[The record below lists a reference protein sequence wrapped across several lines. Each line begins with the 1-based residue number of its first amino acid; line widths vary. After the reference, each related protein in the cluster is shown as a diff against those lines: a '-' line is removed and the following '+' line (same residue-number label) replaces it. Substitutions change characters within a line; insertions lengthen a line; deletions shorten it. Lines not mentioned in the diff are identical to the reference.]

1 MTQPPRPGNRRA
13 APDPVAILLA
23 LGLGAAGGAVAL
35 WLALPLGMLLGSLV
49 AVGAVAASGLRPLG
63 RVPQIPQRLRD
74 WLIPI
79 IGVAIG
85 GSFTPQILREMP
97 AWTGS
102 LLALAIYLPAAH
114 AIGYLIYRRLGAID
128 RPTAYFGSVPGGLIE
143 CLVLGEEAGADL
155 RMLTLLQFLR
165 LILCIATVPLV
176 FTLLTGHAVGS
187 AAGAGL
193 RAAAAPLGLADAL
206 VLLAAG
212 VAGVLLG
219 RLVRLPGAQITGPV
233 ILSGAAHLAGLTTAV
248 PPGWMVLVTQ
258 WIVGVSLGARF
269 AGAGRARL
277 LSALRLAALVTLAV
291 LALAAGLAF
300 ALSDV
305 VGQPE
310 AAVFLAYAPGGV
322 AEMGLIALSL
332 QVSVVY
338 VTAHHVVRILLTVML
353 ARLFARAVLSRG
365 P

>member
-1 MTQPPRPGNRRA
+1 
-13 APDPVAILLA
+13 
-23 LGLGAAGGAVAL
+23 
-35 WLALPLGMLLGSLV
+35 
-49 AVGAVAASGLRPLG
+49 
-63 RVPQIPQRLRD
+63 
-74 WLIPI
+74 
-79 IGVAIG
+79 
-85 GSFTPQILREMP
+85 
-97 AWTGS
+97 
-102 LLALAIYLPAAH
+102 
-114 AIGYLIYRRLGAID
+114 
-128 RPTAYFGSVPGGLIE
+128 
-143 CLVLGEEAGADL
+143 
-155 RMLTLLQFLR
+155 
-165 LILCIATVPLV
+165 
-176 FTLLTGHAVGS
+176 
-187 AAGAGL
+187 
-193 RAAAAPLGLADAL
+193 
-206 VLLAAG
+206 
-212 VAGVLLG
+212 
-219 RLVRLPGAQITGPV
+219 V